1 MTWKE
6 AIKIDLETRKVSKE
20 LTKDR
25 IEWCTFKVLCVWKLV
40 TKYEEIKFLLS
51 VQFNENKIF
60 SGRIK
65 VIKEQLIH

>member
-40 TKYEEIKFLLS
+40 TKYEEIKFFYL
-51 VQFNENKIF
+51 FNSMKTRF
-60 SGRIK
+60 SRGGSR
-65 VIKEQLIH
+65 L